1 MFGKGDGNNDDDH
14 LESFPDAVTLSDGI
28 VVDVKEVVRQR
39 REGVRAEGGQF
50 LHRKSAH
57 ANEATE

>member
-39 REGVRAEGGQF
+39 REGV
-50 LHRKSAH
+50 
-57 ANEATE
+57 